1 MMINPFTEGLE
12 LEEFLYVVVNEGQ
25 KSSSFLITKKETKE
39 ESKSDMLCKEQEKK
53 KPDISTKQEIYSIKV
68 ATHNMTKLEIIELI
82 KDELLIVE
90 SDIHIWNNMMRAI
103 MRMSMA
109 DVIKSDSEL
118 ILVIY
123 HVFSL

>member
-1 MMINPFTEGLE
+1 
-12 LEEFLYVVVNEGQ
+12 
-25 KSSSFLITKKETKE
+25 
-39 ESKSDMLCKEQEKK
+39 MLCEEQEEK

-68 ATHNMTKLEIIELI
+68 ATHNKTKLEIIELI

>member
-12 LEEFLYVVVNEGQ
+12 LEEFLYVVVNDGQ

-39 ESKSDMLCKEQEKK
+39 ESKSDMLCEEQEEK

-68 ATHNMTKLEIIELI
+68 VTHNKTKLDIIELI